1 VRRRCAL
8 AVGFALALACPG
20 VGAGMLWPTSAAAD
34 PTGGG
39 DLGPDYVRATASDLG
54 SGTFP
59 GAGLPAREPSTEAP
73 VSWSRRDEGARCVVF
88 AGPVPPELQPF
99 VGPLRT
105 DWAFDEGVAYSP
117 TIGAPPGAV
126 AVAADASRLPP
137 DATVVGELVS
147 DIATARGSTAVLVV
161 SRCVQPGEGPPPD
174 APSPAEVW
182 EQTPLPRP
190 VAHASPP
197 GTTSWPGI
205 TGLTTYV
212 WGDAP
217 GPVTASVELRGFH
230 VTVTARPVAYGWAFG
245 NGTALVTDGPGSA
258 AAPARVLYERRGDY
272 AVRFFVVWQG
282 TYTAT
287 SDWGI
292 GVDRQDLGTVTLPG
306 ALPYHVAE
314 VRSLLR
320 RSRPRS

>member
-1 VRRRCAL
+1 VLAIAL
-8 AVGFALALACPG
+8 VLALGCACAG
-20 VGAGMLWPTSAAAD
+20 VLWPSSAAAE

-39 DLGPDYVRATASDLG
+39 GLGPDYVRATASDLG

-59 GAGLPAREPSTEAP
+59 GSGLPAREPSTDSP
-73 VSWSRRDEGARCVVF
+73 FWWSRRDEGARCVAF
-88 AGPVPPELQPF
+88 DGPVPPELQRF

-105 DWAFDEGVAYSP
+105 DWAFDQGVAYSP

-126 AVAADASRLPP
+126 AFAADPGLLPA
-137 DATVVGELVS
+137 DATVVGELVT
-147 DIATARGSTAVLVV
+147 DVATARGATAVLVV
-161 SRCVQPGEGPPPD
+161 ARCVQPGEGLPPD

-197 GTTSWPGI
+197 GSVSWPGI
-205 TGLTTYV
+205 TGLTTHV

-217 GPVTASVELRGFH
+217 APVTASVELRGFH
-230 VTVTARPVAYGWAFG
+230 VTVTAWPVAYGWAFG
-245 NGTALVTDGPGSA
+245 NGTALVADGPGSA

-272 AVRFFVVWQG
+272 GVTFFVVWQG
-282 TYTAT
+282 TYSAT

-292 GVDRQDLGTVTLPG
+292 GVDGQDLGTVTLPG
-306 ALPYHVAE
+306 VLPYHVAE